1 MSDLNSSNTIIVI
14 ETTKSTSNGKTRVEH
29 TVRVTGVEDKRRI
42 TPTQTHCTWPRG
54 EERRTAIYIY
64 RFASGVIL
72 TEPAVVIYGT
82 PAYWTGEENAP
93 NVAKKRP
100 PKTERNAMRRQQEVH
115 RKTCRRA
122 AMPKSGRRT
131 ASLSPTSL
139 RKLWSERGRDDDD
152 DDRTC
157 RSPVVDDEELYP
169 NIIHHP
175 SKFRG

>member
-1 MSDLNSSNTIIVI
+1 
-14 ETTKSTSNGKTRVEH
+14 
-29 TVRVTGVEDKRRI
+29 
-42 TPTQTHCTWPRG
+42 
-54 EERRTAIYIY
+54 
-64 RFASGVIL
+64 
-72 TEPAVVIYGT
+72 
-82 PAYWTGEENAP
+82 
-93 NVAKKRP
+93 
-100 PKTERNAMRRQQEVH
+100 MRRQQEVH